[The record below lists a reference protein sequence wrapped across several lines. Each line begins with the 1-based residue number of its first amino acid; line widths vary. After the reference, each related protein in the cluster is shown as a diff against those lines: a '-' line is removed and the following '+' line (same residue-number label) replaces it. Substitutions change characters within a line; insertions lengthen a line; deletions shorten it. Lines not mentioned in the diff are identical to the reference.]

1 MKAPRSKYKR
11 RFKLAKILFSLAVLF
26 FVAKPFLAFSLFNQ
40 SHQPLQESIFVKSFT
55 KRKLEYVKDSKLDI
69 AAVQK
74 KLADPVNQLLLGF
87 FFFLSILFPLI
98 SETASG
104 ITDRFLR
111 RIKLSLTPT
120 HDTWLRNG
128 QFII

>member
-1 MKAPRSKYKR
+1 MKAPRSKFKR
-11 RFKLAKILFSLAVLF
+11 RLKLAKVLFSLAALF

-40 SHQPLQESIFVKSFT
+40 SHQPSQQSIFVKSFT
-55 KRKLEYVKDSKLDI
+55 KRKLEYVKDSKFDI
-69 AAVQK
+69 AVVQK
-74 KLADPVNQLLLGF
+74 KLADPACKSLFGF

-98 SETASG
+98 SETVSG

-111 RIKLSLTPT
+111 RIKLSLVPAQ
-120 HDTWLRNG
+120 DTWLRNG